1 MSLSS
6 RTLLTTAA
14 LAAAVIAPS
23 AANAAEGFTAV
34 TSTGDVVQLHSDSAP
49 GVTGVHKVTG
59 LAAGESIV
67 GLDRTPTGEL
77 LGLTSAG
84 NIASVDRDTGKA
96 TLKFPAPVTTAVAA
110 NAAVTFA
117 VAPDGAS
124 ARIITPGRD
133 IVVNLA
139 TGAATNGPGLTF
151 AAGDPHAGAQAAPAL
166 DYAAD
171 GRLIGVDAGQR
182 ANAVQTA
189 AGAATLQTLAGVP
202 FKTFEP
208 LRSTVASDGSVWT
221 ATNLSDKPDRAPQ
234 SRFVSYDP
242 ATGKITDRT
251 AFLGVRLDAIADD
264 GPVADD
270 KTPPKATM
278 SGKVLRRKVNQRGAA
293 YWTGL
298 NVKTNEGGQTLAS
311 IRLNGKVAGM
321 ALTTLDR
328 AGTAHLQFG
337 ANRNRRRRPAP
348 CRRGAPPRRRP
359 RDRERLG
366 PQQAHLRPGRAAL
379 PVADAT
385 SAGPPGPGACAGPH
399 ACASLQS
406 IGHMAKK
413 VWVLDTETKGTGANV
428 VPLDSTLR
436 RADAPAEPLY
446 VPPKRAPR
454 PPEPPAPRP
463 PRAYKLVDVT
473 SGEVLAEDVD
483 TRAAIG
489 VLEGLGSVVDV
500 RIYVWDESTE
510 HWVLL
515 TLGEHKALWDYRGKL
530 APESASR

>member
-171 GRLIGVDAGQR
+171 GRLIGVDAGQG

-202 FKTFEP
+202 FKPFEP
-208 LRSTVASDGSVWT
+208 TRATVASDGSVWT
-221 ATNLSDKPDRAPQ
+221 ASNLSDKPDRAPQ
-234 SRFVSYDP
+234 SRLVRYDP

-251 AFLGVRLDAIADD
+251 LLQRLDAIADD

-321 ALTTLDR
+321 ALTTLER

-337 ANRNRRRRPAP
+337 ANRNL
-348 CRRGAPPRRRP
+348 GA
-359 RDRERLG
+359 
-366 PQQAHLRPGRAAL
+366 A
-379 PVADAT
+379 
-385 SAGPPGPGACAGPH
+385 
-399 ACASLQS
+399 
-406 IGHMAKK
+406 
-413 VWVLDTETKGTGANV
+413 
-428 VPLDSTLR
+428 LR
-436 RADAPAEPLY
+436 RAAAAHRR
-446 VPPKRAPR
+446 V
-454 PPEPPAPRP
+454 
-463 PRAYKLVDVT
+463 VVHVT
-473 SGEVLAEDVD
+473 VNDWARNKHIYDLA
-483 TRAAIG
+483 
-489 VLEGLGSVVDV
+489 V
-500 RIYVWDESTE
+500 RLS
-510 HWVLL
+510 L
-515 TLGEHKALWDYRGKL
+515 
-530 APESASR
+530 

>member
-67 GLDRTPTGEL
+67 GLDRTPMGEL

-110 NAAVTFA
+110 NAPVTFA

-133 IVVNLA
+133 VVINLA
-139 TGAATNGPGLTF
+139 TGAAADGPGLTF

-171 GRLIGVDAGQR
+171 GRLIGVDAAQS
-182 ANAVQTA
+182 AYAVQTA

-202 FKTFEP
+202 YKTIEP
-208 LRSTVASDGSVWT
+208 TRSTVASDGSVWT
-221 ATNLSDKPDRAPQ
+221 ATNLSDKPNRAPQ
-234 SRFVSYDP
+234 SRLVRFDP
-242 ATGKITDRT
+242 ATGQITHENG
-251 AFLGVRLDAIADD
+251 AFLFERLDAIAAD

-270 KTPPKATM
+270 KTPPNATL
-278 SGKVLRRKVNQRGAA
+278 SGKVLKRHVNKRGAA

-298 NVKTNEGGQTLAS
+298 TVKTNEGGQTLAS

-321 ALTTLDR
+321 ALAGIDR
-328 AGTAHLQFG
+328 AGSLKLQFG
-337 ANRNRRRRPAP
+337 ANRQL
-348 CRRGAPPRRRP
+348 GA
-359 RDRERLG
+359 
-366 PQQAHLRPGRAAL
+366 A
-379 PVADAT
+379 
-385 SAGPPGPGACAGPH
+385 
-399 ACASLQS
+399 
-406 IGHMAKK
+406 
-413 VWVLDTETKGTGANV
+413 
-428 VPLDSTLR
+428 LR
-436 RADAPAEPLY
+436 RAAAQHRRVLVHVTVNDWGRNKHIY
-446 VPPKRAPR
+446 DRAMR
-454 PPEPPAPRP
+454 
-463 PRAYKLVDVT
+463 L
-473 SGEVLAEDVD
+473 SL
-483 TRAAIG
+483 
-489 VLEGLGSVVDV
+489 
-500 RIYVWDESTE
+500 
-510 HWVLL
+510 
-515 TLGEHKALWDYRGKL
+515 
-530 APESASR
+530 